1 MIEGT
6 GENIKGILNSVLM
19 SQKIKQLTDKLD
31 VIVKEFND
39 IKKKS
44 KKWKYSKKKKSKKKH

>member
-44 KKWKYSKKKKSKKKH
+44 KK